1 MFDKINEYYR
11 SYYCIVVYLYVSNTV
26 FEVLD
31 VFVVLFDMFD
41 VVFVVLFG
49 VFDAVFAYRCN
60 HSWTMGSC
68 YLQRIKK
75 KYLKSL
81 IILNAFKKSI
91 NRRDEE
97 NIVKFCH

>member
-1 MFDKINEYYR
+1 MKATVVLERMTCTTKQYVMIHGMFDKINEYYR

-60 HSWTMGSC
+60 HS
-68 YLQRIKK
+68 
-75 KYLKSL
+75 
-81 IILNAFKKSI
+81 
-91 NRRDEE
+91 
-97 NIVKFCH
+97 